1 MKVGRAS
8 GPLGVAAPTQ
18 ARCAQQLLLA
28 SAGARE
34 GLPPICVWEAQAP
47 RDRERMRVTSL

>member
-1 MKVGRAS
+1 MGRAS

-34 GLPPICVWEAQAP
+34 RLPPICVWEAQAP